1 VDRYIMH
8 AVVIAGSSYIY
19 NQAQNNILD

>member
-1 VDRYIMH
+1 MH